1 MALDPISG
9 LVAVSLGLGLSAASG
24 FRVFLPPMLLSG
36 AINFG
41 LMDPSGHLAML
52 DGWGAFSLLLIA
64 VVLEI
69 GSYLIP
75 WVDNLLDVVASPA
88 AVVAGIALMGTV
100 LGSETNFD
108 PIVQWS
114 IAAVGG
120 GGAAGTVQA
129 GTVATRAVS
138 TGTTGGLANPIVSIG
153 EAFMAILIT
162 VLAIL
167 APVLCVILVL
177 SGGVFAARMIGSR
190 RTLKVE
196 QISV

>member
-88 AVVAGIALMGTV
+88 AVVAGIALMGAV

>member
-1 MALDPISG
+1 MDPISG

-75 WVDNLLDVVASPA
+75 WIDNLLDVVASPA

-196 QISV
+196 HISV

>member
-1 MALDPISG
+1 MDPISG

-88 AVVAGIALMGTV
+88 AVVAGYCIDGC
-100 LGSETNFD
+100 
-108 PIVQWS
+108 
-114 IAAVGG
+114 
-120 GGAAGTVQA
+120 
-129 GTVATRAVS
+129 R
-138 TGTTGGLANPIVSIG
+138 
-153 EAFMAILIT
+153 
-162 VLAIL
+162 
-167 APVLCVILVL
+167 
-177 SGGVFAARMIGSR
+177 SGFWD
-190 RTLKVE
+190 KF
-196 QISV
+196 

>member
-1 MALDPISG
+1 MDPISG

-41 LMDPSGHLAML
+41 LMNPSGHLAML

-75 WVDNLLDVVASPA
+75 WIDNLLDVVASPA

>member
-1 MALDPISG
+1 
-9 LVAVSLGLGLSAASG
+9 
-24 FRVFLPPMLLSG
+24 MLLSG

-41 LMDPSGHLAML
+41 LMDPSGHLAVL

-75 WVDNLLDVVASPA
+75 WIDNLLDVVASPA
-88 AVVAGIALMGTV
+88 AVIAGIALMGTV
-100 LGSETNFD
+100 LGSETNLD

-138 TGTTGGLANPIVSIG
+138 TGTTGGLANPVVSIG
-153 EAFMAILIT
+153 EAFMAIFVT

-167 APVLCVILVL
+167 APLLCLVL
-177 SGGVFAARMIGSR
+177 VVVGIVYAL
-190 RTLKVE
+190 RTINRQRNKN
-196 QISV
+196 QT

>member
-1 MALDPISG
+1 
-9 LVAVSLGLGLSAASG
+9 
-24 FRVFLPPMLLSG
+24 
-36 AINFG
+36 
-41 LMDPSGHLAML
+41 
-52 DGWGAFSLLLIA
+52 
-64 VVLEI
+64 
-69 GSYLIP
+69 
-75 WVDNLLDVVASPA
+75 
-88 AVVAGIALMGTV
+88 MGTV

-167 APVLCVILVL
+167 APLLCLVL
-177 SGGVFAARMIGSR
+177 VVVGIAYALRAISR
-190 RTLKVE
+190 QRNKSQTLV
-196 QISV
+196 ST

>member
-1 MALDPISG
+1 VALDPISG

>member
-1 MALDPISG
+1 
-9 LVAVSLGLGLSAASG
+9 
-24 FRVFLPPMLLSG
+24 MLLSG

-41 LMDPSGHLAML
+41 LMDPSGNLAML

-75 WVDNLLDVVASPA
+75 WIDNLLDVVASPA

-138 TGTTGGLANPIVSIG
+138 TGTTGGLANPIISIG
-153 EAFMAILIT
+153 EAFMAILVT

-177 SGGVFAARMIGSR
+177 CGGVLAARMIGTR
-190 RTLKVE
+190 RTLKIE

>member
-1 MALDPISG
+1 MDPISG

-75 WVDNLLDVVASPA
+75 WIDNLLDVVASPA

>member
-114 IAAVGG
+114 IRRCWGWG
-120 GGAAGTVQA
+120 
-129 GTVATRAVS
+129 RRWY
-138 TGTTGGLANPIVSIG
+138 
-153 EAFMAILIT
+153 
-162 VLAIL
+162 
-167 APVLCVILVL
+167 C
-177 SGGVFAARMIGSR
+177 SGGNRRNTRRFNRNNGWAR
-190 RTLKVE
+190 
-196 QISV
+196 